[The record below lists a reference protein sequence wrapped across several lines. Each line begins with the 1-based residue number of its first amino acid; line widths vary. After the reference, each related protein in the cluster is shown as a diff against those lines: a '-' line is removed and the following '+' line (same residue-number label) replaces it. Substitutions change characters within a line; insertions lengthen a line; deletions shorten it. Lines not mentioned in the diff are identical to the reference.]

1 MKAVFAVVEVML
13 VFKKRMLSKTSRRA
27 KRYLIFVAIGLFQIL
42 STPSADA
49 DRVVKVGLYNNRP
62 LVFVDDAGEPSG
74 IFVDLLEHIAAKEE
88 WRLEYV
94 SGSWSDCLDRLE
106 SGEID
111 LLAAIAYSDRRAKKF
126 DYTYETVITNWAQV
140 FVKRN
145 SELKSLLGLDAKKI
159 AAKMDDIH
167 LLGIRDL
174 TAKFNMQ
181 CRFIETDEY
190 DTVFELIEVGRVQA
204 GVVSRIFGIQN
215 KVNHL
220 VQETPIMFNP
230 IEVRYAAPKSLSVDL
245 LSAIDIHLREMQTE
259 KDPFYTQTMNRWLVS
274 QSEWALPDS
283 VKYALAGIGFVLLMF
298 VAMNFALRIKVN
310 KRTRALYSANNKLN
324 EEIQFRQRAEEE
336 LRKYAK
342 IVASSTDHMAMIDV
356 SYAYQAINDA
366 TLKAISKRREEVL
379 GKKYREILGDVSKW
393 ELHKQKLDRAFSGQV
408 VKYRAWMHFPIMGRR
423 YMDIVYTPYTQT
435 DNSIA
440 GCVVNSRDITERY
453 ELELKLEN
461 AQKMEFMGTIAG
473 GVAHDLNNILSGVVS
488 YPELLLMQLPKDSPL
503 AGPINTIKK
512 SGEKAAV
519 IVQDLLTLARRG
531 VANKQPVNLNEIIAL
546 FLKSPECSKIQA
558 HHPNVRIRT
567 ALADQLNAVSGSS
580 VHLSKTVMN
589 LVSNAAEAMPD
600 GGQIVIKTCNLDID
614 ESFNGTTDFLEGE
627 YVLLEIADTGMG
639 ISKEDRQRIFE
650 PFYTKKVMGRSG
662 TGLGLAVVW
671 GTVMD
676 HYGHIDVDSDGKN
689 GSVFRLYFPV
699 SHEKAKSIPQI
710 KDIHKYKGNGDT
722 ILIVDDIEEQRVIA
736 SNILSELEYT
746 VATVPSGE
754 DAISF
759 LHKHSVDLVLLDM
772 LMPPGIDG
780 LDTYQEILKINP
792 GQKAIIVSGFA
803 ETDRIKEAIDLG
815 IGQYIKKP
823 YTISEVGSA
832 VKTVL
837 TA

>member
-1 MKAVFAVVEVML
+1 
-13 VFKKRMLSKTSRRA
+13 MLSKATQKA
-27 KRYLIFVAIGLFQIL
+27 KPYLYLFFVVIGLFQIL
-42 STPSADA
+42 PIPSADA
-49 DRVVKVGLYNNRP
+49 ARIVKVGLYNNKP
-62 LVFVDDAGEPSG
+62 LVFVDDGGEPKG
-74 IFVDLLEHIAAKEE
+74 IFVDLLEHIAAKEK
-88 WRLEYV
+88 WRLEYI

-111 LLAAIAYSDRRAKKF
+111 LLAAAAYSDERAKRF

-145 SELKSLLGLDAKKI
+145 SGLKSLLDLDAKKI
-159 AAKMDDIH
+159 AVKMDDIH
-167 LLGIRDL
+167 LLSIRDL
-174 TAKFNMQ
+174 TSKFNMQ

-204 GVVSRIFGIQN
+204 GVVNRMFGIQN
-215 KVNHL
+215 KVDYL

-230 IEVRYAAPKSLSVDL
+230 IEVRYAAPKSLSLDL
-245 LSAIDIHLREMQTE
+245 LSAIDIHLRKMQTE

-274 QSEWALPDS
+274 PSEWILPDW
-283 VKYALAGIGFVLLMF
+283 VKYTLAGIGFILLMF
-298 VAMNFALRIKVN
+298 VARNFALRIKVN
-310 KRTRALYSANNKLN
+310 KRTKALYSANNKLN
-324 EEIQFRQRAEEE
+324 AEIQIRQKAEEA

-342 IVASSTDHMAMIDV
+342 IVASSTDHMAMIDL

-366 TLKAISKRREEVL
+366 ALKAINKRREEVL
-379 GKKYREILGDVSKW
+379 GRKYRELLGDASEW

-408 VKYRAWMHFPIMGRR
+408 VKYRAWMDFPIIGRR

-435 DNSIA
+435 DSSIA

-473 GVAHDLNNILSGVVS
+473 GVAHDLNNILSGIVS
-488 YPELLLMQLPKDSPL
+488 YPELLLMQLPEDSPL
-503 AGPINTIKK
+503 AEPINIIKK
-512 SGEKAAV
+512 SGERAAV

-531 VANKQPVNLNEIIAL
+531 VANKQPVNLNEIISL
-546 FLKSPECSKIQA
+546 FLKSPECSEIKSF
-558 HHPNVRIRT
+558 HPNVCIST

-580 VHLSKTVMN
+580 VHLSKSVMN

-600 GGQIVIKTCNLDID
+600 GGQITITTRNIAID
-614 ESFNGTTDFLEGE
+614 DALAGASDLLKGE
-627 YVLLEIADTGMG
+627 YVLLEIADTGIG
-639 ISKEDRQRIFE
+639 ISKEDLQRIFE

-676 HYGHIDVDSDGKN
+676 HYGHIEVDSDEKN
-689 GSVFRLYFPV
+689 GTVFRLYFPV
-699 SHEKAKSIPQI
+699 SHEKAELISQI

-736 SNILSELEYT
+736 SKILSELEYT
-746 VATVPSGE
+746 VAAVPSGE

-759 LHKHSVDLVLLDM
+759 LHKHRVDLVLLDM

-792 GQKAIIVSGFA
+792 NQKAIIVSGFA
-803 ETDRIKEAIDLG
+803 ETDRIKDAIDLG
-815 IGQYIKKP
+815 IGQFIKKP
-823 YTISEVGSA
+823 YTISEVGST
-832 VKTVL
+832 VKAVL
-837 TA
+837 TT